1 MTEKISKSALKR
13 RYKDEEN
20 AAGEI
25 ALLSDRDVQKLPAG
39 ESVKKEIINCR
50 GLKGGARKRQ
60 VKYLAK
66 VMREDSVEDILDFLA
81 ARKGSKLKENA
92 LHREAERLRDTII
105 NEAMEQQQ
113 YCLQQAVDWEPDWH
127 GQELTAAVARY
138 PLDEG
143 DLRRTVFQYVK
154 TRVHNH
160 YRETFRI
167 LKAAVE
173 KEAMQRKLD

>member
-1 MTEKISKSALKR
+1 MIERISKSAKKR
-13 RYKDEEN
+13 RFKDEEN
-20 AAGEI
+20 AAGEL
-25 ALLSDRDVQKLPAG
+25 ALLSDRDLQNLPAG
-39 ESVKKEIINCR
+39 DSVKKEIINCR
-50 GLKGGARKRQ
+50 GLKAGARKRQ
-60 VKYLAK
+60 IKYLAK

-81 ARKGSKLKENA
+81 ARKGSKVKENA

-105 NEAMEQQQ
+105 NEAIEQQQ
-113 YCLQQAVDWEPDWH
+113 YCLQQAVEWEPDWQ
-127 GQELTAAVARY
+127 GEELAAAVNRY

-154 TRVHNH
+154 TRMHNH

-173 KEAMQRKLD
+173 KEAMLRKLD